1 MEKQLETPGE
11 YLFPRLPA
19 GKQMQNNHFD
29 RVFKAMMKKI
39 GIENRVPYSCRHTF
53 SNLLKNIKGADVDKA
68 ALMGHS
74 DYSMT
79 KYYQEADYESL
90 RAITDLM

>member
-1 MEKQLETPGE
+1 MKKQMETPGE
-11 YLFPRLPA
+11 FLFPRLPN
-19 GKQMQNNHFD
+19 GEKMQNNHFD
-29 RVFKAMMKKI
+29 RVFKAIMQRL
-39 GIENRVPYSCRHTF
+39 GIEGRVPYSCRHTY
-53 SNLLKNIKGADVDKA
+53 SNLLKKVKGAGVDKA

-79 KYYQEADYESL
+79 QYYQEADYESL